1 VWGARPGRPTPL
13 SSFNPPTPGG
23 RALSTTAVPH
33 EPPRGS
39 RLRAVSAVAWSA
51 PARLVAAFS
60 GTVGLVLKIAFLAVV
75 NAFAVWGGTVLAADE
90 KWLALGVL
98 AAATLTLDL
107 IYLWPRRAIPFKF
120 LVPGTIF
127 LIAFQIVPIVYNV
140 NVGFTNWST
149 GHILLKSE
157 AIEGIKRNSL
167 APPADGTSYV
177 MAPAR
182 DEDGDLVLL
191 LVDEATGK
199 PHVGTSE
206 GLEPLPE
213 GEVTV
218 SEIGT
223 IDAAKSYEVIKG
235 QELLAVDNE
244 LSTFTVPTEGGAIR
258 PEGTEVAL
266 ELAPTLRYSRLND
279 TFTRIE
285 DGKIFRDNGRG
296 SFVAAG
302 GEELEPGWR
311 TNIGLANFRAVLTDP
326 LIREPFV
333 RVFIWTFLFAAS
345 SVLISFA
352 LGLFLAIVLDKPTL
366 RFRRIYQVLLV
377 MPYALPSFLAVLI
390 WGGLLNDDFGIVNSV
405 LHLHVPWLFDPFW
418 AKVSVIAVTVWL
430 TVPYFMLVSL
440 GSLQSI
446 PSELVEAARVDGGGG
461 WSIFRRVTLPLL
473 LIVVAPLMI
482 ASFALNFNNFVNIY
496 LLTGGGPPSED
507 QSIAGGTDILITYT
521 YKLAFEAGKGNDFG
535 LACAVSIFIFVI
547 VASISGALFWK
558 TGALEDVK

>member
-1 VWGARPGRPTPL
+1 VA
-13 SSFNPPTPGG
+13 
-23 RALSTTAVPH
+23 PH
-33 EPPRGS
+33 EPGS
-39 RLRAVSAVAWSA
+39 RLSSATAAAWSA

-60 GTVGLVLKIAFLAVV
+60 GTVGLVIKIALLSLV
-75 NAFAVWGGTVLAADE
+75 NGLAVWGGTVLAGQE

-98 AAATLTLDL
+98 AAATLALDA
-107 IYLWPRRAIPFKF
+107 IYLAPWKGTIPPKF

-157 AIEGIKRNSL
+157 AIDGIKRNSL
-167 APPADGTSYV
+167 GQPADGTSYA

-182 DEDGDLVLL
+182 DEDGELVLL
-191 LVDEATGK
+191 LVDEADGK
-199 PHVGTSE
+199 PYVGTKE
-206 GLEPLPE
+206 ELRPLPQGSLKL
-213 GEVTV
+213 GEF
-218 SEIGT
+218 GT
-223 IDAAKSYEVIKG
+223 ITSARGYEIVRGKD
-235 QELLAVDNE
+235 LLALDEE
-244 LSTFTVPTEGGAIR
+244 LAGFTVPTKAGAIR
-258 PEGTEVAL
+258 AEGTETAL

-285 DGKIFRDNGRG
+285 DGKVFRDNGRG
-296 SFVAAG
+296 AFVAAG

-311 TNIGLANFRAVLTDP
+311 TNIGLANFKAVLTDP
-326 LIREPFV
+326 LIREPFL
-333 RVFIWTFLFAAS
+333 RVFAWTFVFAAS
-345 SVLISFA
+345 IVLLSFA

-390 WGGLLNDDFGIVNSV
+390 WGGLLNDDFGIVNSL
-405 LHLHVPWLFDPFW
+405 LHAHIPWLFDPWW
-418 AKVSVIAVTVWL
+418 AKVSVIAVSVWL
-430 TVPYFMLVSL
+430 TVPYFLLVCL

-446 PSELVEAARVDGGGG
+446 PAELTEAARVDGGGG
-461 WSIFRRVTLPLL
+461 WAIFRRVTLPLL

-496 LLTGGGPPSED
+496 LLTAGGPPAED
-507 QSIAGGTDILITYT
+507 QSVAGATDILITYT

-535 LACAVSIFIFVI
+535 LACAVSLFIFLI
-547 VASISGALFWK
+547 VATISGSFFWK
-558 TGALEDVK
+558 TGALEDVR